1 LNEAVSVGPILIW
14 AVAICSDIYNI
25 CKSE

>member
-1 LNEAVSVGPILIW
+1 LNEAVSVDPILIW
-14 AVAICSDIYNI
+14 ADVILSNIYNI